1 MGFFIKLK
9 KSSQHHQSCFFSLI
23 ARVMLQAEGRLL
35 GQRGGGEEG
44 HGGKGFEGEVETGR
58 QSRSRIQKSAVYAS
72 TLPKRGPTPP
82 SGSSPIT
89 NKEL

>member
-1 MGFFIKLK
+1 
-9 KSSQHHQSCFFSLI
+9 
-23 ARVMLQAEGRLL
+23 MLQAEGRLL

-89 NKEL
+89 NKKLLSPGCVLPPKKVKQRVLIL